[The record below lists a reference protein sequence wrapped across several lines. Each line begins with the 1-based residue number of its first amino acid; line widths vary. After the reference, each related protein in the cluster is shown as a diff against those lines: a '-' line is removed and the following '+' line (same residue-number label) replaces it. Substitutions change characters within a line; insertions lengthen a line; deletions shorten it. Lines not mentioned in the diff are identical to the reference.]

1 MYQNVARLGQ
11 RFFSRAFLF
20 KYGFNFSPMYRRS
33 CSRVVDVTKD
43 LKAIRI
49 RLKYSYKNKNYVG
62 SIFGGSLFSAVDPFP
77 MVQLIN
83 IIDRDYVI
91 WDKAAQIRFRRPAFE
106 DLYADFTYTDV
117 ELKEIRKRVQQEK
130 EIEIIKSTSLRNK
143 SGDTVFCTVDKTLY
157 IADKQYFKTK
167 RKKRSQEKTYTS

>member
-1 MYQNVARLGQ
+1 MYQNIARLGQ
-11 RFFSRAFLF
+11 RLFSKAFLF

-33 CSRVVDVTKD
+33 CSRVIDVSKD
-43 LKAIRI
+43 LKVIRI

-106 DLYADFTYTDV
+106 DLCANFTYTDA
-117 ELKEIRKRVQQEK
+117 ELEEIRKRVQEEK
-130 EIEIIKSTSLRNK
+130 EIEMIKSTSLTNK
-143 SGDTVFCTVDKTLY
+143 AGDTVFCTVDKTLY
-157 IADKQYFKTK
+157 IADKQYFKAK
-167 RKKRSQEKTYTS
+167 RKR

>member
-11 RFFSRAFLF
+11 RFFSKAFLF

-33 CSRVVDVTKD
+33 CGRLIYVSKD
-43 LKAIRI
+43 LKTLRI
-49 RLKYSYKNKNYVG
+49 FLKYSYKNKNYVG

-91 WDKAAQIRFRRPAFE
+91 WDKAAQISFRRPAFE
-106 DLYADFTYTDV
+106 DLYADFTYTDS
-117 ELKEIRKRVQQEK
+117 ELEEIRKRVQTEN
-130 EIEIIKSTSLRNK
+130 EIEIIKSTPLTNK
-143 SGDTVFCTVDKTLY
+143 AGDTVFCTVDKTLY
-157 IADKQYFKTK
+157 IADKQYFKAK
-167 RKKRSQEKTYTS
+167 RMKNNKTSTS

>member
-11 RFFSRAFLF
+11 RFFSKAFLF
-20 KYGFNFSPMYRRS
+20 KYGFNYSPMYRRS
-33 CSRVVDVTKD
+33 CGRLIYVSKD
-43 LKAIRI
+43 LKTLRI

-106 DLYADFTYTDV
+106 DLYADFTYTDS
-117 ELKEIRKRVQQEK
+117 ELEEIRKRVQTEN
-130 EIEIIKSTSLRNK
+130 EIEIIKSTPLTNK

-157 IADKQYFKTK
+157 IAEKQYFKAK
-167 RKKRSQEKTYTS
+167 RKKKNKTSTS

>member
-1 MYQNVARLGQ
+1 MYQNIARLGQ
-11 RFFSRAFLF
+11 RLFSKAFLF

-33 CSRVVDVTKD
+33 CSRVIDVSKD
-43 LKAIRI
+43 LKVIRI

-91 WDKAAQIRFRRPAFE
+91 WDKAAQIYFRRPTFE
-106 DLYADFTYTDV
+106 DLYADFSYTDA
-117 ELKEIRKRVQQEK
+117 ELEEIRKRVQEEK
-130 EIEIIKSTSLRNK
+130 EIEMIKSTSLTNK
-143 SGDTVFCTVDKTLY
+143 AGDTVFCTVDKTLY
-157 IADKQYFKTK
+157 IADKQYFKAK
-167 RKKRSQEKTYTS
+167 RKR

>member
-1 MYQNVARLGQ
+1 MYQNIARLGQ
-11 RFFSRAFLF
+11 RLFSKAFLF

-33 CSRVVDVTKD
+33 CSRVIDVSKD
-43 LKAIRI
+43 LKVIRI

-91 WDKAAQIRFRRPAFE
+91 WDKAAQIYFRRPAFE
-106 DLYADFTYTDV
+106 DLYADF
-117 ELKEIRKRVQQEK
+117 
-130 EIEIIKSTSLRNK
+130 S
-143 SGDTVFCTVDKTLY
+143 
-157 IADKQYFKTK
+157 
-167 RKKRSQEKTYTS
+167 

>member
-11 RFFSRAFLF
+11 RFFSKTFLF

-33 CSRVVDVTKD
+33 CGRLIYVSKD
-43 LKAIRI
+43 LKTLRI

-83 IIDRDYVI
+83 IIGQDYVV

-117 ELKEIRKRVQQEK
+117 ELEEIRKRVQTEN
-130 EIEIIKSTSLRNK
+130 EIEIIKSTPLTNK
-143 SGDTVFCTVDKTLY
+143 AGDTVFCTVDKTLY
-157 IADKQYFKTK
+157 IADKQYFKAK
-167 RKKRSQEKTYTS
+167 RKKKNKTSTS

>member
-11 RFFSRAFLF
+11 RFFSKAFLF

-33 CSRVVDVTKD
+33 CGRLIHVSKD
-43 LKAIRI
+43 LKTLRI

-106 DLYADFTYTDV
+106 DLYADFTYTDS
-117 ELKEIRKRVQQEK
+117 ELEEIRKRVQTEN
-130 EIEIIKSTSLRNK
+130 EIEIIKSTPLTNK
-143 SGDTVFCTVDKTLY
+143 AGDTVFCTVEKTLY
-157 IADKQYFKTK
+157 IAEKQYFKAK
-167 RKKRSQEKTYTS
+167 RKKKNNTSTS

>member
-11 RFFSRAFLF
+11 RFFSKAFLF

-33 CSRVVDVTKD
+33 CGRLIYVSKD
-43 LKAIRI
+43 LKTLRI

-83 IIDRDYVI
+83 IIYRDYVI

-106 DLYADFTYTDV
+106 DLYADFTYTDS
-117 ELKEIRKRVQQEK
+117 ELEEIRKRVQTENV
-130 EIEIIKSTSLRNK
+130 IEIIKSTPLTNK
-143 SGDTVFCTVDKTLY
+143 AGDTVFCTVDKTLY
-157 IADKQYFKTK
+157 IADKQYFKAK
-167 RKKRSQEKTYTS
+167 RKKKNKTSAS

>member
-11 RFFSRAFLF
+11 RFFSKAFLF

-33 CSRVVDVTKD
+33 CGRLIYVSKD
-43 LKAIRI
+43 LKTLRI

-106 DLYADFTYTDV
+106 DLYADFTYTDS
-117 ELKEIRKRVQQEK
+117 ELEEIRKRVQTEN
-130 EIEIIKSTSLRNK
+130 EIEIIKSTPLTNK
-143 SGDTVFCTVDKTLY
+143 AGDTVFCTVDKTLY
-157 IADKQYFKTK
+157 ITDKQYFKAK
-167 RKKRSQEKTYTS
+167 RKKKNKTSTS

>member
-1 MYQNVARLGQ
+1 MYHNVARLGQ
-11 RFFSRAFLF
+11 RFFSKAFLF

-33 CSRVVDVTKD
+33 CGRLIHVSKD
-43 LKAIRI
+43 LKTLRI

-106 DLYADFTYTDV
+106 DLYADFTYTDS
-117 ELKEIRKRVQQEK
+117 ELEEIRKRVQTEN
-130 EIEIIKSTSLRNK
+130 EIEIIKSTPLTNK
-143 SGDTVFCTVDKTLY
+143 AGDTVFCTVDKTLY
-157 IADKQYFKTK
+157 IANKQYFKAK
-167 RKKRSQEKTYTS
+167 RKKKKNKTSTS